1 MPPEISFA
9 LTVGTI
15 NAMVLWFG
23 AALCER
29 FAASNLRRR
38 AALRA
43 ALTLIQFV
51 TAGTLVQIPHPVVVG
66 PLTMWAALGLGTWQF
81 GRLLRGDD
89 EPEISLL
96 RALEGSCV
104 GIVFTYPA
112 LFLFHVTVWS
122 F

>member
-15 NAMVLWFG
+15 NAMALWLG
-23 AALCER
+23 AALCVR
-29 FAASNLRRR
+29 AAASTLRRR

-43 ALTLIQFV
+43 VLTLIQFV

-66 PLTMWAALGLGTWQF
+66 PITMLVALGLGTWHF
-81 GRLLRGDD
+81 GRLLRGDR

-96 RALEGSCV
+96 RALEGSCF
-104 GIVFTYPA
+104 GIVVTYPA
-112 LFLFHVTVWS
+112 LFFFHVTIWR